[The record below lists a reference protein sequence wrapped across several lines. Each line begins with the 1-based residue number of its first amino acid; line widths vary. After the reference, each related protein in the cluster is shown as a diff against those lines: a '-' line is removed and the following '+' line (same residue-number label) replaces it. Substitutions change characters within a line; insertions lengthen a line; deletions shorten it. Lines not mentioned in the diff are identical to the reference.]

1 MSPNKK
7 NDISKVKKKGRF
19 AIIIPV
25 YNHAQ
30 SIENVIKKS
39 LMLDMPVFVVNDGST
54 DSIFEKIT
62 NFNSIYPLH
71 HNENR
76 GKGAAITTG
85 FVEAAKVADWAITI
99 DADGQHNPEDSM
111 KMIQAIPESER
122 PIVLGMREGM
132 MGKDVPWTSRFGRK
146 FSNFWVL
153 LSGGPKINDSQCGFR
168 IYPLPEV
175 LDLKVIAKRFQ
186 FEVEILVKAR
196 WKKISVIEAPISVSY
211 APRAER
217 ISHFRPF
224 IDFLR
229 NFGTFARLII
239 QRMMIPSFI
248 RKRW

>member
-39 LMLDMPVFVVNDGST
+39 LMLGMPVFVVNDGST
-54 DSIFEKIT
+54 DSIFEKII

-99 DADGQHNPEDSM
+99 DADGQHNPEDSLE
-111 KMIQAIPESER
+111 MIQAIPESER

-196 WKKISVIEAPISVSY
+196 WKKISVIEAPISVNY

>member
-54 DSIFEKIT
+54 DSIFEKII

-99 DADGQHNPEDSM
+99 DADGQHNPEDSLE
-111 KMIQAIPESER
+111 MIQAIPESER

-186 FEVEILVKAR
+186 FEVEILIKAR

>member
-54 DSIFEKIT
+54 DSIFEKII
-62 NFNSIYPLH
+62 NFNSIYALH

-99 DADGQHNPEDSM
+99 DADGQHNPEDSL